1 MGAELILPL
10 VLRIP
15 PGPSLT
21 DPAACPPTPECLLGP
36 AGGDPGPAHLLIDG
50 RGNHQ
55 LSHYSLAGAWGHGTG
70 MSHVSV
76 LKEDVSAVAATSIIN
91 TPCAGVGGKV
101 DGFIPP
107 LLELHSP
114 SPMSPHL
121 SP

>member
-1 MGAELILPL
+1 
-10 VLRIP
+10 
-15 PGPSLT
+15 
-21 DPAACPPTPECLLGP
+21 
-36 AGGDPGPAHLLIDG
+36 
-50 RGNHQ
+50 
-55 LSHYSLAGAWGHGTG
+55 

-107 LLELHSP
+107 LLDLHSP

-121 SP
+121 SPRGSTLLLPFFSSSISKEAPTPHIAGWKGCCWGGPDPRFTWEWVASLRRVP